1 MTANAPTLINLP
13 PPPSGDETPGDAPDR
28 ISRLAGLE
36 RVAVS
41 GRSSQGLNPGVA
53 ANHPPAYF
61 DANNQP
67 QLFRERSTVG
77 SASATGS
84 VGGRTTWASGSDVY
98 EPDRMSEDQDM
109 DTSSMGGFSDEAA
122 SLVGFGEGAR
132 TPARH
137 NSQLGSPA
145 VGKASAL
152 PGYLRDQT
160 PVSPMSSVGVPPS
173 AGSTQTM
180 SSTEQQKKEARMM
193 NGMTY
198 DDKIV
203 DTASDGPVAS
213 GRDGD
218 STSGERYPRAHAT
231 ASLLHTDIA
240 LNSCCGAPHPAIRNT
255 RHIGVATMTD
265 RNHGSDTKNASLS
278 SSTSSIGRN
287 APPALKMGS
296 APSPHS
302 SHRSSFAEHMRGA
315 PTASHNP
322 PTKGGDSKFQG
333 RDWKTVRLRE
343 IVDPELV
350 RFVEYNTSVEDATN
364 ILVKNGAP
372 NVVLL
377 REDTNSRHAV
387 GTFDY
392 SDLNAYLLLVVGLA
406 QPEERDIAS
415 FDELARKGREGKP
428 IPLKDVKEV
437 GGNKEPLITLDENT
451 DLCKAI
457 EVFGSGIH
465 RILVVEEGSQNVVGI
480 LTQLRLVQFFWEN
493 RSSFP
498 AVNQLYPQLIKDLDL
513 GSKTVMA
520 INGDKPLAAA
530 LELMNNEG
538 VSSLPVLDAQN
549 NVIGNISQV
558 DVRLLTKSTSLPLLR
573 SSCIHFISVI
583 LSERGVNDGKD
594 SFPVF
599 HVNPYSTLAH
609 TVAKLV
615 ATRSHRMWVVD
626 APSPASS
633 GPSTPAITP
642 AIVVPP
648 SPITPL
654 PGLAGPTPV
663 TSTAPTHL
671 AATGAV
677 APSISASAISAMPG
691 ASLSG
696 RLSGVISLTDIL
708 NLFARASGL
717 NPHDP
722 DEARRARRR
731 SSSSSMR
738 RSMDSSRS
746 ESISAIA
753 GRRSSVSEREKNGPA
768 PQGLGISRGRGP

>member
-1 MTANAPTLINLP
+1 VEP
-13 PPPSGDETPGDAPDR
+13 R
-28 ISRLAGLE
+28 IRQNIA
-36 RVAVS
+36 AVTM
-41 GRSSQGLNPGVA
+41 A
-53 ANHPPAYF
+53 DH
-61 DANNQP
+61 D
-67 QLFRERSTVG
+67 
-77 SASATGS
+77 
-84 VGGRTTWASGSDVY
+84 TTEAIDVK
-98 EPDRMSEDQDM
+98 
-109 DTSSMGGFSDEAA
+109 DTS
-122 SLVGFGEGAR
+122 L
-132 TPARH
+132 
-137 NSQLGSPA
+137 N
-145 VGKASAL
+145 
-152 PGYLRDQT
+152 
-160 PVSPMSSVGVPPS
+160 SSV
-173 AGSTQTM
+173 
-180 SSTEQQKKEARMM
+180 
-193 NGMTY
+193 
-198 DDKIV
+198 
-203 DTASDGPVAS
+203 
-213 GRDGD
+213 
-218 STSGERYPRAHAT
+218 
-231 ASLLHTDIA
+231 
-240 LNSCCGAPHPAIRNT
+240 
-255 RHIGVATMTD
+255 
-265 RNHGSDTKNASLS
+265 
-278 SSTSSIGRN
+278 SSIGRT
-287 APPALKMGS
+287 PPTALKLGS
-296 APSPHS
+296 SPSPAS
-302 SHRSSFAEHMRGA
+302 SHRSSFAEHMRGT
-315 PTASHNP
+315 PTSPRASRQPSLTQQALQDLLNNP
-322 PTKGGDSKFQG
+322 PTKGGDPKFQG
-333 RDWKTVRLRE
+333 RDWKTVRLGE
-343 IVDPELV
+343 IVDPDLV
-350 RFVEYNTSVEDATN
+350 RFVEYDTSVEDATS
-364 ILVKNGAP
+364 ILVKHGAP

-377 REDTNSRHAV
+377 REDANTRHAT

-406 QPEERDIAS
+406 HPEEGDIAS
-415 FDELARKGREGKP
+415 FDELAQKGREGKP

-437 GGNKEPLITLDENT
+437 GGRKEPLITLDETT
-451 DLCKAI
+451 DLSKAI
-457 EVFGSGIH
+457 EVFGSGVH
-465 RILVVEEGSQNVVGI
+465 RVLVAEEGTSNVKGI

-498 AVNQLYPQLIKDLDL
+498 GVNQLYPQLIKDLNL
-513 GSKTVMA
+513 GSKTVLA

-549 NVIGNISQV
+549 NVIGNISHV

-599 HVNPYSTLAH
+599 HVNPFSTLAH

-654 PGLAGPTPV
+654 PGMAGPTPV
-663 TSTAPTHL
+663 NSTAPTHL
-671 AATGAV
+671 ASTGAV
-677 APSISASAISAMPG
+677 APAISASAISTMPG

-738 RSMDSSRS
+738 QSMDSSRS
-746 ESISAIA
+746 ESVSAIA
-753 GRRSSVSEREKNGPA
+753 GRRSSVSEREKNAPA
-768 PQGLGISRGRGP
+768 AQGLGISRGRGA